1 MKKLLLVLLIL
12 SLFINHL
19 NANEKDLQI
28 IQKDKKE
35 YRLLEKES
43 IQTRQQSQKYDW
55 ISPIDLSGNIGRN
68 HSFSDE
74 NSRNL
79 NNKNTK
85 SASIGFTQSI
95 FESGGIGFKM
105 DYADNRFK
113 YEMLSWENQ
122 NSQLIYT
129 IYNIL
134 LEIKKREIEI
144 EQIKVRLINKNI
156 EEIIKKIQYDAGK
169 TDIIELNNAIMSKN
183 LVQKELISLE
193 NIKKDR
199 VQELAK
205 YTDLSYENIEILDF
219 KPSLK
224 KDFLDKNY
232 AILEANAKVDT
243 LNSEYLVKKSQYL
256 PKLSLSAKATYSNQ
270 DEKFNSMIKDTNKDD
285 ASSSG
290 SLILSMPLYDYTKSS
305 KLQESKIEVLKQ
317 KSLVNDLKNE
327 TAYEYEQIFTKI
339 DTYIKQNETTNSNIK
354 LYDELI
360 VANKISSEVGM
371 TSKYDLEILENTK
384 IINNFDLKINEI
396 NILQEY
402 AKLYFKIKE

>member
-1 MKKLLLVLLIL
+1 MKKILIILLFVNIFALSKELELL
-12 SLFINHL
+12 
-19 NANEKDLQI
+19 
-28 IQKDKKE
+28 QKDKKE
-35 YRLLEKES
+35 YRELESEAIK
-43 IQTRQQSQKYDW
+43 QRHNSQKYDW
-55 ISPIDLSGNIGRN
+55 IGTLDFNSNIDRN

-74 NSRNL
+74 KDKNIS
-79 NNKNTK
+79 NKNRK
-85 SASIGFTQSI
+85 VASIGFTQSI

-105 DYADNRFK
+105 DYADNRFI
-113 YEMLSWENQ
+113 YENLSWENQ

-134 LEIKKREIEI
+134 LEIKKRDIEI

-156 EEIIKKIQYDAGK
+156 EEIIKRIQYDAGK

-205 YTDLSYENIEILDF
+205 YTDLDYEEIEILDF

-232 AILEANAKVDT
+232 AILEANAKVDA

-256 PKLSLSAKATYSNQ
+256 PKLSLSAKASYSNQ
-270 DEKFNSMIKDTNKDD
+270 DEKFKSMIKDTNQDD

-305 KLQESKIEVLKQ
+305 KLEESKIEVLKQ
-317 KSLVNDLKNE
+317 KALVNDLKNE

-339 DTYIKQNETTNSNIK
+339 DTYIKQNETTNNNIK

-371 TSKYDLEILENTK
+371 TSKYDLEILENTR
-384 IINNFDLKINEI
+384 IINIFDLKINEI

-402 AKLYFKIKE
+402 ANLYFKIKE